1 MSYIFKYLKHIVIFS
16 NDVFIFAIL
25 GLGGCTLDEYRLV
38 TDLLNPSRYDANVL
52 PTANISEP
60 VVVKVGMALNQIID
74 LVSSWFMVFF
84 FGGGG

>member
-1 MSYIFKYLKHIVIFS
+1 M
-16 NDVFIFAIL
+16 
-25 GLGGCTLDEYRLV
+25 DEYRLV

-74 LVSSWFMVFF
+74 LVRYLGDSVIVR
-84 FGGGG
+84 